1 MLMLTLNLN
10 GRPVTLAEPVFRQ
23 LKKALV
29 AYNAL
34 AKAVNTDEQIAA
46 INGLLAALVPELVT
60 LNQLKDGELEA
71 FLMAVPELCQLQ
83 PTSGQP
89 GKPVDWGTV
98 YAHLSACYGW
108 TYDDID
114 NHMTLS
120 RLEEY
125 RPYMQR
131 NPPTHQL
138 AAAYLGYEYQ
148 DPKAG
153 NAFLAAIA
161 AKAKATP

>member
-1 MLMLTLNLN
+1 MLTLNLK
-10 GRPVTLAEPVFRQ
+10 GRPVTLPEPVFKQ
-23 LKKALV
+23 LKIIIS
-29 AYNAL
+29 AYNTL
-34 AKAVNTDEQIAA
+34 ATATAADEQTDALNTLLTAA
-46 INGLLAALVPELVT
+46 TLQDMTVNLLKE
-60 LNQLKDGELEA
+60 GELTA
-71 FLMAVPELCQLQ
+71 FLTTIPTLCQLE
-83 PTSGQP
+83 TGGEGS
-89 GKPVDWGTV
+89 GKPVDWGSL

-108 TYDDID
+108 TYNDID

-120 RLEEY
+120 RLDEY

-161 AKAKATP
+161 AKAKAIT